1 MGKWIQIL
9 EVSVALAVIGFIS
22 ATPLE
27 SKHVNQKF
35 TKTVFAVLDEPD
47 VINYRLPN
55 ETKPLKYDVHLTTD
69 IHRGISDF
77 TGVVKIDIEVIN
89 RTSSIVLHV
98 RQLTIVN
105 VTLYESGS
113 NPLKEI
119 PKLSFGVRDDSE
131 FLQVLTIGELL
142 AGDKVLVV
150 INYIGQLRDDN
161 KGFYRSSYT
170 DKDGKKVWIASTQ
183 FQSTDARHAFPCYDE
198 PQIRTPFVIKIQHD
212 ASYNAVSNW
221 PLNTKSPIG
230 GGNYILSEFK
240 ETAPVQ
246 TYLVAFVI
254 SPFESEVNLDARTPQ
269 RLFARPD
276 AIEDHE
282 GTVGLYH
289 GVELLEMFKEHFGV
303 PFDPPKMDQ
312 VAMPDFDA
320 GAMENVSNILLREI
334 HIQTR
339 E

>member
-1 MGKWIQIL
+1 MGKWIEVL
-9 EVSVALAVIGFIS
+9 EISVALAIIGLIS
-22 ATPLE
+22 ATPL
-27 SKHVNQKF
+27 KFHQTNQKLPQ
-35 TKTVFAVLDEPD
+35 TAFAALDEPD

-77 TGVVKIDIEVIN
+77 TGVVKIEIEVIN

-98 RQLTIVN
+98 RQLTIVD
-105 VTLYESGS
+105 VKLYESGS
-113 NPLKEI
+113 TTLKEI
-119 PKLSFGVRDDSE
+119 PKKSYGVHDDSE
-131 FLQVLTIGELL
+131 FLQVLVTGELS
-142 AGDKVLVV
+142 AGDKVLMV
-150 INYIGQLRDDN
+150 IDYIGQLRDDN

-221 PLNTKSPIG
+221 PLDTRSPIA
-230 GGNYILSEFK
+230 GGNYVISEFK

-246 TYLVAFVI
+246 TYLIAFVI
-254 SPFESEVNLDARTPQ
+254 SPFASEENLDARTPQ
-269 RLFARPD
+269 RFFARPD

-282 GTVGLYH
+282 GIVGLYH

-320 GAMENVSNILLREI
+320 GAMENVSNFLFRET
-334 HIQTR
+334 HRQT
-339 E
+339 